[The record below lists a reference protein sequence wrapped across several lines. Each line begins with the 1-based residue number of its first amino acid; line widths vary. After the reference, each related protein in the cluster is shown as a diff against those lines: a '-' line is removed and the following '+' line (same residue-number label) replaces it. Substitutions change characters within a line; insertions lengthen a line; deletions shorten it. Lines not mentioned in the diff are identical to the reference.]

1 MAALTVVCTAAAC
14 TTGSGLFSVF
24 GSADQTSQDASQSTL
39 ETDTIG
45 NYLQVIDALIEGDA
59 VVQAETFQRVS
70 VAESVEPSTT
80 NRLQLALA
88 LGTPGHAGSNAE
100 HAQRELREL
109 LAQSELLLPE
119 ERILAAMF
127 LAQVEQRLLLDLEA
141 EQTQAAAVEEMAQR
155 TGALEQRMRSLQD
168 ENQSLRRQ
176 LEEAQNIIDEITNIE
191 QSIRERES
199 AD

>member
-1 MAALTVVCTAAAC
+1 MAALTVVCTTAAC
-14 TTGSGLFSVF
+14 TAGSGLFSVF

-59 VVQAETFQRVS
+59 VVQAETFQRVA
-70 VAESVEPSTT
+70 VAESVEPNTT